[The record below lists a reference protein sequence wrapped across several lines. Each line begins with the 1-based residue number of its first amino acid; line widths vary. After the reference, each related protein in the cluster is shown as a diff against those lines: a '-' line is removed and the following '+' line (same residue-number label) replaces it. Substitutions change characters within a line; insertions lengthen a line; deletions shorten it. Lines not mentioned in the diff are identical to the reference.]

1 MITIGIIAAVFVL
14 LCGVGILVDELPG
27 IGHWLYEWIF
37 DIGTAYYKYKA
48 LRQRRKAR

>member
-1 MITIGIIAAVFVL
+1 MITIGIIAAGVVL
-14 LCGVGILVDELPG
+14 LCAVTALVENATV
-27 IGHWLYEWIF
+27 IGHWLYWWIF